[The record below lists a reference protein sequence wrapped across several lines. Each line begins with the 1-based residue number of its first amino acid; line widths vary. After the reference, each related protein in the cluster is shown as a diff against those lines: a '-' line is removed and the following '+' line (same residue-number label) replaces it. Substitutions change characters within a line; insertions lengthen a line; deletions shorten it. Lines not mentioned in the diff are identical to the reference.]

1 MRSKMSLFVCLFCW
15 AQWRFSPGFPPSSTG
30 IRSEEGGIM
39 SGRDWNFPLQQQGEY
54 SGGQDS
60 GLGKG
65 LEYFEE
71 ANLPAMGTFT

>member
-1 MRSKMSLFVCLFCW
+1 
-15 AQWRFSPGFPPSSTG
+15 
-30 IRSEEGGIM
+30 M